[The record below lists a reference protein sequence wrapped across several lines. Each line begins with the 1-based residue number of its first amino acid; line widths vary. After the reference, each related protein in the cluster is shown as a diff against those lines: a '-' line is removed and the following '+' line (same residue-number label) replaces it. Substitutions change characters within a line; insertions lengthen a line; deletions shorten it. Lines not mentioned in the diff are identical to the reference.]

1 MTTAFVSETEI
12 AAQAWLTAPMRASK
26 SVKLVDV
33 QVWPHPQ
40 SFDAPLAPRPYPLD
54 ALPPAMRDAV
64 IEVQRFTKAPPAM
77 VATCALS
84 ALAVATQARYDVARA
99 VRLNGPVSL
108 FTLIVAASGER
119 KSTVDKFFSAAIVD
133 YERSSR
139 ERLKPE
145 IDKATARHDS
155 WDSERGGLLA
165 AIKQASKDG
174 EDTEALKHQL
184 EKLQQAEPRIPK
196 APRMFYS
203 DTTPEALARGLAKTW
218 PSASLAS
225 AEAGTVLGGHGMSSD
240 AIMRNLSLLNQLWD
254 GATITVDRRG
264 DEPFVLRGARL
275 SVSLQAQPEA
285 LQSFQEKHGTLARG
299 IGFWA
304 RFLIAVSAST
314 QGERMFEEPPD
325 TWPCMAVFN
334 HRVGAILDG
343 TTAPSDAGFTPAR
356 IELSPE
362 AKAAWVEFH
371 DAIETALSPDGE
383 FADIRDCAAKIAD
396 NAARVAACFEAFKT
410 EANALRVNEE
420 SMTSAIAIVSWHLAE
435 CQRLLAGSAQS
446 PAMIAAQKVESWMR
460 EQGVTS
466 VPKNEL
472 LQKGRVRKVADLN
485 EAIAALIGL
494 QRARLMQQDGRDVL
508 TLNPRLSDGAGA

>member
-1 MTTAFVSETEI
+1 MNAVIEDVRHMI
-12 AAQAWLTAPMRASK
+12 AAAVTH
-26 SVKLVDV
+26 V
-33 QVWPHPQ
+33 QTWPEPQ
-40 SFDAPLAPRPYPLD
+40 PFDATVTARPYPLA
-54 ALPPAMRDAV
+54 ALPAAMFAAV
-64 IEVQRFTKAPPAM
+64 NEVQRFTKAPPAM

-84 ALAVATQARYDVARA
+84 ALSVATQARYDVARA
-99 VRLNGPVSL
+99 ARLSGPVSL

-119 KSTVDKFFSAAIVD
+119 KSTVDKYFTAAIVD
-133 YERSSR
+133 YEKQSR
-139 ERLKPE
+139 ERLKPD
-145 IDKATARHDS
+145 IDKATARHDA
-155 WDSERGGLLA
+155 WDAERGGLLA

-174 EDTEALKHQL
+174 IDTEALKQQL
-184 EKLQQAEPRIPK
+184 EKLQQSEPHIPK

-254 GATITVDRRG
+254 GATVTVDRRG

-304 RFLIAVSAST
+304 RFLIAVPLST

-325 TWPCMAVFN
+325 SWSCMAVFN
-334 HRVGAILDG
+334 HRIGAILDG
-343 TTAPSDAGFTPAR
+343 TTAPTETGFTLSR
-356 IELSPE
+356 IELSSD

-371 DAIETALSPDGE
+371 DAIEAALSPHGE
-383 FADIRDCAAKIAD
+383 FSDVRDCAAKIAD

-410 EANALRVNEE
+410 EATATTVNEE
-420 SMTSAIAIVSWHLAE
+420 SMRSAIAIVSWHLAE
-435 CQRLLAGSAQS
+435 CQRLLAGNAQS
-446 PAMIAAQKVESWMR
+446 PAMVAARKLESWMCSR
-460 EQGVTS
+460 GVTS
-466 VPKNEL
+466 IPKNEL
-472 LQKGRVRKVADLN
+472 LQQSPIRKVADLN
-485 EAIAALIGL
+485 AAIAELASLD
-494 QRARLMQQDGRDVL
+494 RARLTKQSGRESL
-508 TLNPRLSDGAGA
+508 TLNPRLIEGTEL